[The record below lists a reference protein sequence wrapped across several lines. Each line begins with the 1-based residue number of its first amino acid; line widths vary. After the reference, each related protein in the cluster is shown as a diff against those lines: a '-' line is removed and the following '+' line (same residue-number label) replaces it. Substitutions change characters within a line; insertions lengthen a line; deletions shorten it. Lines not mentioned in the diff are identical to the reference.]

1 MIRLAYAHD
10 AVVVMSDGG
19 DPRAPG
25 GAIARA
31 LCGSW
36 DHRPPCPLA
45 PHRVTQTVDGEALGL
60 RVLFATRAVDEARV
74 RRLIDEAL
82 EAGELTGPDGRTS
95 TWRLASSAAGDIG
108 PDEQSLAVQLVAHR

>member
-45 PHRVTQTVDGEALGL
+45 PHRVTHTVDGEALGL

-74 RRLIDEAL
+74 RRLIGEAL
-82 EAGELTGPDGRTS
+82 EAGELT
-95 TWRLASSAAGDIG
+95 G
-108 PDEQSLAVQLVAHR
+108 PDEQSLAVQLVAHG